1 MSEARVQPA
10 RTRQILDAARVCFSR
25 HGFHGAS
32 MARIAAQAQISVGH
46 IYRYF
51 ESKEAVVAAIAEED
65 LDEAVEVLAAVD
77 GDPHRLASRLLDG
90 FLTCHTAA
98 KTGLWLEI
106 LAEAARNPKIT
117 AIMRQ
122 TEARI
127 RTHMRLALTRGCR
140 GCPEADAAAMDV
152 RIDTVFALMEGVN
165 LRRFKQGAELAP
177 AQLRAVQ
184 ATLAAVLATPLDA
197 ASALDAE
204 EVEGQRH
211 ARVDHDL

>member
-1 MSEARVQPA
+1 MSEVRVQPA
-10 RTRQILDAARVCFSR
+10 RTRQILDAARVCFGR

-77 GDPHRLASRLLDG
+77 GEPHRLAVRLLDG

-106 LAEAARNPKIT
+106 LAEGGAKP
-117 AIMRQ
+117 Q
-122 TEARI
+122 
-127 RTHMRLALTRGCR
+127 
-140 GCPEADAAAMDV
+140 D
-152 RIDTVFALMEGVN
+152 RID
-165 LRRFKQGAELAP
+165 
-177 AQLRAVQ
+177 
-184 ATLAAVLATPLDA
+184 
-197 ASALDAE
+197 
-204 EVEGQRH
+204 H
-211 ARVDHDL
+211 ARDRGAHSERTCAWR